1 MRISDDRYSRDR
13 LRVDIALHFI
23 RHEAR
28 THTIR
33 EWTGLTDDR
42 IRKLYRSYLHEGG
55 YRVARHRGK
64 SPRQAAYFMRTARL
78 RQEAATLAGLCC
90 LLGLLDGRPRREIP
104 RPAAAVTRAASL
116 CQAYE
121 VYRAVVSAPAI
132 GFEHAV
138 LLVTLLAHG
147 NELRVGS
154 CQGCGTLVI
163 YDTLALRAP
172 SCVLCA
178 EPPQQARCRN
188 PAGQLEPGTG
198 GSLGAGPQPT
208 ANIRA
213 MQATD
218 R

>member
-23 RHEAR
+23 RLEAR

-55 YRVARHRGK
+55 HRIARHRGK
-64 SPRQAAYFMRTARL
+64 SPRQASYFMRTERL
-78 RQEAATLAGLCC
+78 RQEAAALAGLCC
-90 LLGLLDGRPRREIP
+90 LLGLLETGSRRDGP
-104 RPAAAVTRAASL
+104 RPAAVGRAASL
-116 CQAYE
+116 CQAYA

-138 LLVTLLAHG
+138 LLVTLLARG
-147 NELRVGS
+147 NELCVGR

-163 YDTLALRAP
+163 RDPLALGAP
-172 SCVLCA
+172 RCALCA
-178 EPPQQARCRN
+178 DA
-188 PAGQLEPGTG
+188 PALEVAAAT
-198 GSLGAGPQPT
+198 
-208 ANIRA
+208 RA
-213 MQATD
+213 QRMKAED